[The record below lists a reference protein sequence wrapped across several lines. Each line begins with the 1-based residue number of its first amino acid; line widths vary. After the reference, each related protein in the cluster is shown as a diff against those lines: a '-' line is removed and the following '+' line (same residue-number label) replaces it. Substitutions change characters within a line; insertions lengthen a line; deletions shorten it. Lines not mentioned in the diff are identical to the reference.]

1 MRVLFYLASAFT
13 LSLAL
18 PQGSQELVATDDCP
32 EVVPGP
38 GLPSLASLN
47 LTSADLCKSPEE
59 FQMSLYGQVESPSS
73 AQDSANDEKQ
83 LVKRYTPWCSGTHI
97 SAPYAASC
105 FNYLYA
111 LGSTACEVPR
121 GVVSRFCHSTGSGS
135 NVAWYGSTI
144 DGLYSSSTCMDVA
157 RGGEWVFW
165 NCIASAPGAGPQFIR
180 EGANAAWGNA
190 RLAVRIGPM

>member
-83 LVKRYTPWCSGTHI
+83 LVKSTMRPIPRRFSWGTPAGPAQAGGFLPTQDES
-97 SAPYAASC
+97 
-105 FNYLYA
+105 
-111 LGSTACEVPR
+111 
-121 GVVSRFCHSTGSGS
+121 
-135 NVAWYGSTI
+135 
-144 DGLYSSSTCMDVA
+144 
-157 RGGEWVFW
+157 RGGSFVDQPRPGGRVDPAWAGGKVGPAGAVLTNLHKQDE
-165 NCIASAPGAGPQFIR
+165 APDPPVQF
-180 EGANAAWGNA
+180 
-190 RLAVRIGPM
+190 